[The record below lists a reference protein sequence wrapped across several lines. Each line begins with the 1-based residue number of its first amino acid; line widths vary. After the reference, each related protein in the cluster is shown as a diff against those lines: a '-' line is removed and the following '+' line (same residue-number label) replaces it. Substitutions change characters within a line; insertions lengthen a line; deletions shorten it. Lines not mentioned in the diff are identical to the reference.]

1 MGIMDILGRG
11 RAYRGQ
17 EAHICR
23 NCGRG
28 CRCKVLEECR
38 PVKLVPEGK
47 HTYKVVYADE
57 QPEDAQRKG
66 APEAMR

>member
-1 MGIMDILGRG
+1 MGIMEILGRG
-11 RAYRGQ
+11 RAYRAQ
-17 EAHICR
+17 EAHVCR

-28 CRCKVLEECR
+28 CRCKALEEYR

-57 QPEDAQRKG
+57 
-66 APEAMR
+66 APEAGQGKAFEAVK